1 MYKRQAYSF
10 GMASAAYVGQN
21 LGARKMDRIQAGVR
35 KSVVICIVICVALG
49 LVEILFG
56 EYLVQIFVSGEETVV
71 IYYAKYYLIVSG
83 IFLPVLALLNI
94 YRNAVQGLGNGM
106 IPLLC
111 EMCIRDR
118 SRRLPKL
125 RRK

>member
-1 MYKRQAYSF
+1 
-10 GMASAAYVGQN
+10 
-21 LGARKMDRIQAGVR
+21 MDRIQAGVR

-94 YRNAVQGLGNGM
+94 YRNAVQGLGNG
-106 IPLLC
+106 
-111 EMCIRDR
+111 
-118 SRRLPKL
+118 
-125 RRK
+125 

>member
-1 MYKRQAYSF
+1 MENLMIQPAYSF

-71 IYYAKYYLIVSG
+71 IYYAKYY
-83 IFLPVLALLNI
+83 P
-94 YRNAVQGLGNGM
+94 R
-106 IPLLC
+106 
-111 EMCIRDR
+111 
-118 SRRLPKL
+118 
-125 RRK
+125 

>member
-1 MYKRQAYSF
+1 
-10 GMASAAYVGQN
+10 MAN
-21 LGARKMDRIQAGVR
+21 IWCK
-35 KSVVICIVICVALG
+35 
-49 LVEILFG
+49 F
-56 EYLVQIFVSGEETVV
+56 FVSGEETVV

-111 EMCIRDR
+111 GVLELV
-118 SRRLPKL
+118 SRVGVAWFLVEPLGYLGVCLASPVAWLPLSFCQEFIFIKF
-125 RRK
+125 